1 MSRKNKH
8 EQSGNVAIIDSMP
21 KNRYRVGLDCPTPVA
36 RNPLEVEALDPEQA
50 KQRFLAENRLSDSEW
65 EFTVERID

>member
-1 MSRKNKH
+1 MSSKKKS
-8 EQSGNVAIIDSMP
+8 ESVAVSDVP
-21 KNRYRVGLDCPTPVA
+21 QLARYRVGLDCPTPVS
-36 RNPLEVEALDPEQA
+36 RNPLEVDAADPEQA